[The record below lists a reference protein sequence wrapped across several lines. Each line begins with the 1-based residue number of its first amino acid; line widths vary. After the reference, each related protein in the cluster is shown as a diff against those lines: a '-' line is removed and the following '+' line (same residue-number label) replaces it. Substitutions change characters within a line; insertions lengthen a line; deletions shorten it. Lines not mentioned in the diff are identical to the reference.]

1 MKRLTRSNTN
11 KVFSGV
17 FGGLGEYFGID
28 AVILRIVYIIIA
40 FNNIFLAL
48 VAYGIAAAIIPADDV
63 IYQDSD
69 NSYYSTAKDN
79 SAIFVGVGLIA
90 LGLVFLVRIFMPSL
104 HILFPNF
111 RHIIRTIRDLWP
123 VLLILLGVFII
134 VNQKKN

>member
-63 IYQDSD
+63 IYQDS
-69 NSYYSTAKDN
+69 K
-79 SAIFVGVGLIA
+79 
-90 LGLVFLVRIFMPSL
+90 
-104 HILFPNF
+104 
-111 RHIIRTIRDLWP
+111 
-123 VLLILLGVFII
+123 
-134 VNQKKN
+134 